1 MIKQKTKSPFSVAVA
16 ALLVA
21 ALTGCVSAERRFKQA
36 QKLEG
41 EGRLEEAAR
50 RYIAALAKDP
60 AMEDARYNLA
70 DVGALLVDD
79 YLAQARAHEANG
91 LYENAVAALDR
102 LDGLRGR
109 AAQVGVPLAVPG
121 DYEDFRRDMIAAAVD
136 SLFRQGENLEGAGN
150 WAEASRRYEKLRA
163 YPLTSDRMLEVD
175 ESLARVFLRWA
186 EDDLARGFFW
196 AAYGRAQSA
205 LAIFGPASDTG
216 EEALAIQQAA
226 LNAGTKTVAV
236 LPFWA
241 GSKAGGAPRGM
252 ENSLYDAL
260 LYEHM
265 EAAPLFVGPIDRG
278 SIHREL
284 GRLRIRSGDVPDDAA
299 ARAGLA
305 LGADFVVVGWL
316 GAYRQEDGAPEEIA
330 RKAPLRRDRSSTVA
344 YTEKRYTVKLA
355 GEAAVRIID
364 PATRRVVDEG
374 TVTAQVSA
382 QFRRAY
388 YDGDYT
394 TLDLTREERALFD
407 KEGWLQAEEE
417 LQAGLTGRL
426 AERIAARIFD
436 RVLRYVR

>member
-1 MIKQKTKSPFSVAVA
+1 MQKMKSPFSAAVAV
-16 ALLVA
+16 LLVA
-21 ALTGCVSAERRFKQA
+21 ALAGCVSAERRFKQA
-36 QKLEG
+36 QKLEDQ
-41 EGRLEEAAR
+41 GRLEEAAR

-60 AMEDARYNLA
+60 AMEDAREKLFE
-70 DVGALLVDD
+70 VGSFLIDD
-79 YLAQARAHEANG
+79 YLAQARTHEANG

-109 AAQVGVPLAVPG
+109 AAQVDVPLAVPG
-121 DYEDFRRDMIAAAVD
+121 DYEDFRQDMIDAAVD
-136 SLFRQGENLEGAGN
+136 SLFRQGEDLESAGH

-163 YPLTSDRMLEVD
+163 YPLTPDRMLEVD
-175 ESLARVFLRWA
+175 ESLARVYLRWA
-186 EDDLARGFFW
+186 EDDLARGSFR
-196 AAYGRAQSA
+196 ASYGRAQSA
-205 LAIFGPASDTG
+205 LAIFGPESHTG
-216 EEALAIQQAA
+216 AEALAIQQAA
-226 LNAGTKTVAV
+226 LNAGTRTVAV

-241 GSKAGGAPRGM
+241 GSKAGEAAPRGM

-260 LYEHM
+260 FYEHI

-284 GRLRIRSGDVPDDAA
+284 GRLRIRSGDIPDEAA
-299 ARAGLA
+299 VRAGLA

-316 GAYRQEDGAPEEIA
+316 GAYHQEEGAPEEIA
-330 RKAPLRRDRSSTVA
+330 RKASLRRDRSSTVA
-344 YTEKRYTVKLA
+344 YTEKRYTIKIA
-355 GEAAVRIID
+355 GEATIRIID
-364 PATRRVVDEG
+364 PATRRVMDEG
-374 TVTAQVSA
+374 AVTAQVSA

-417 LQAGLTGRL
+417 LQAGLVGRL